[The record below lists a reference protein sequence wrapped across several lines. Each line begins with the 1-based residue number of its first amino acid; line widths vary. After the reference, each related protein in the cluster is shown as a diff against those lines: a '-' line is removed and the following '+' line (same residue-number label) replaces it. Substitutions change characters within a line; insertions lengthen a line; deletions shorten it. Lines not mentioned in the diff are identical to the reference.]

1 MIDNKDFFF
10 FNGQLIIDERN
21 KNKLN
26 SKKNETKEIT
36 KYDEKICNV
45 CKDKDINIV
54 MKDCKHMFYCHNCI
68 TDDIR
73 ICPICKIRIK
83 SFVRIYNKK

>member
-45 CKDKDINIV
+45 CK
-54 MKDCKHMFYCHNCI
+54 FL
-68 TDDIR
+68 
-73 ICPICKIRIK
+73 
-83 SFVRIYNKK
+83 